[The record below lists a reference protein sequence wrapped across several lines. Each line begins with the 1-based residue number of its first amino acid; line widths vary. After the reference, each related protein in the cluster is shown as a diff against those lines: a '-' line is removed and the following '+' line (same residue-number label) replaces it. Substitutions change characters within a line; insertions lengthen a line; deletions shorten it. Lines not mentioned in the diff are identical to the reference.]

1 MIKTAVFISGRGSN
15 FTVLHENMKNGV
27 IKGAEVCAVF
37 SNNPAA
43 AGLEYAEKEG
53 LPVIVI
59 PSGGRKDREAY
70 DAEILEAIAPYKP
83 DLICLAGYMRVVT
96 SVLVSAFKNRIM
108 NIHPAL
114 LPAFPGLNAQKQALE
129 YGVRFSGCTVHFVD
143 TGVDSGPVIL
153 QAVVPVLPSDTEEA
167 LSARILKEEHRLY
180 SEAVGLFAAGSLK
193 VNGRRVEI
201 SE

>member
-15 FTVLHENMKNGV
+15 FTVLHENMKNGF

-37 SNNPAA
+37 SNNPDADGLKY
-43 AGLEYAEKEG
+43 AGKEG
-53 LPVIVI
+53 LPVIMI
-59 PSGGRKDREAY
+59 PSRGRKDREAY

-114 LPAFPGLNAQKQALE
+114 LPAFPGLDAQKQALE

-153 QAVVPVLPSDTEEA
+153 QAVVPVFPSDTEET
-167 LSARILKEEHRLY
+167 LSVRILKEEHRLY
-180 SEAVGLFAAGSLK
+180 SEAVGLFAAGRLI